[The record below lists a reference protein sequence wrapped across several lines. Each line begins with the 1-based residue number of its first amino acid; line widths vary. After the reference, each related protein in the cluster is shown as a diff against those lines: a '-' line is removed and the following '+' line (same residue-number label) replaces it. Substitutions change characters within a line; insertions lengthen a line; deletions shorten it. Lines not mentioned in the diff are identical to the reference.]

1 MEKIASFTVNHLDL
15 LTGIYVSRKDYIG
28 KEVVTTFD
36 LRMTR
41 PNVEPVMGTEAIHAL
56 EHLCATFLRNHKE
69 WGGRVIYFGPMGCRT
84 GCYLLLAGDLESE
97 DVIELVREMM
107 DFVMEFEG
115 EIPGAAAKDCGNY
128 LDMNLSM
135 AKYHA
140 GKFYREVLES
150 PVKERLH
157 YPQ

>member
-1 MEKIASFTVNHLDL
+1 
-15 LTGIYVSRKDYIG
+15 
-28 KEVVTTFD
+28 
-36 LRMTR
+36 
-41 PNVEPVMGTEAIHAL
+41 
-56 EHLCATFLRNHKE
+56 
-69 WGGRVIYFGPMGCRT
+69 
-84 GCYLLLAGDLESE
+84 
-97 DVIELVREMM
+97 MM
-107 DFVMEFEG
+107 NFVMEFEG